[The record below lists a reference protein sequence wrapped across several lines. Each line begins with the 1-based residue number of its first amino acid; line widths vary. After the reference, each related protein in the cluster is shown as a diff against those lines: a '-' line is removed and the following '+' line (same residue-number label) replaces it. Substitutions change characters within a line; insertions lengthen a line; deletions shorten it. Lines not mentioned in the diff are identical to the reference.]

1 MSNIGF
7 SSPDWGMA
15 GYYAQEDAAQK
26 WEEYQEY
33 LYDRE
38 QKNYESNKE
47 RVLQFAAETAK
58 AYQDE
63 SDGEEY
69 STETWREWLAEESAW
84 IDDDL
89 NKAVMFAIREE
100 EDFTFA
106 EAIDGLAYKH
116 IEKSQVIAA

>member
-1 MSNIGF
+1 MSNIGY

-15 GYYAQEDAAQK
+15 DYYAQEDAAQK

-33 LYDRE
+33 LYDQER
-38 QKNYESNKE
+38 KNYEVNKE
-47 RVLQFAAETAK
+47 RCLQFASKIAK

-69 STETWREWLAEESAW
+69 STETWREWLAEDAAW
-84 IDDDL
+84 VDDDL

-100 EDFTFA
+100 EDFTFT
-106 EAIDGLAYKH
+106 EAIDGLNPNQGA
-116 IEKSQVIAA
+116 EK

>member
-1 MSNIGF
+1 MSNIGY

-26 WEEYQEY
+26 WEEYQEH
-33 LYDRE
+33 LYDQE
-38 QKNYESNKE
+38 LKNYESQKE
-47 RVLQFAAETAK
+47 KVLQFARFVAD
-58 AYQDE
+58 AYRE
-63 SDGEEY
+63 SADGEEY
-69 STETWREWLAEESAW
+69 STETWREWLAEDAAW

-106 EAIDGLAYKH
+106 EAIDGLACKH
-116 IEKSQVIAA
+116 IEQAQIDAA

>member
-7 SSPDWGMA
+7 SSPDWGMS

-38 QKNYESNKE
+38 RKNYETNKD
-47 RVLQFAAETAK
+47 RVLQFAAKIAK
-58 AYQDE
+58 AYQEE

-69 STETWREWLAEESAW
+69 NTETWRECLAAESAW

-106 EAIDGLAYKH
+106 EAIDGLNPNQGA
-116 IEKSQVIAA
+116 EK

>member
-1 MSNIGF
+1 MSIGYT
-7 SSPDWGMA
+7 SPDWGMS

-38 QKNYESNKE
+38 QKNYESNKD
-47 RVLQFAAETAK
+47 RVLQFAAEIAK
-58 AYQDE
+58 AYQEE

-69 STETWREWLAEESAW
+69 NTETWRECLAAESAW

-106 EAIDGLAYKH
+106 EAIDGLVGEH
-116 IEKSQVIAA
+116 IEQAQTNAA

>member
-1 MSNIGF
+1 MSIGYL
-7 SSPDWGMA
+7 SPDWGMS

-38 QKNYESNKE
+38 QKNYESNKD

-58 AYQDE
+58 AYQGE

-69 STETWREWLAEESAW
+69 DTETWRELLANDAAW
-84 IDDDL
+84 VDDDL
-89 NKAVMFAIREE
+89 NKSVMFAIREE

>member
-7 SSPDWGMA
+7 SSPDWGMS

-38 QKNYESNKE
+38 RKNYETNKE
-47 RVLQFAAETAK
+47 QVLQFAGKIAK

-69 STETWREWLAEESAW
+69 STETWREWLAEESSW

-116 IEKSQVIAA
+116 IEQAQTNAA

>member
-1 MSNIGF
+1 MSNVGF

-33 LYDRE
+33 LYDQER
-38 QKNYESNKE
+38 KNYEVNKE
-47 RVLQFAAETAK
+47 RCLQFASKIAK

-69 STETWREWLAEESAW
+69 STETWREWLANDSALV
-84 IDDDL
+84 DDDL
-89 NKAVMFAIREE
+89 NRAVIFAIREE
-100 EDFTFA
+100 EPFTFA
-106 EAIDGLAYKH
+106 EAIDDLAFGRFK
-116 IEKSQVIAA
+116 IS

>member
-1 MSNIGF
+1 MSIGYT
-7 SSPDWGMA
+7 SPDWGMS

-38 QKNYESNKE
+38 QKNYESNKD
-47 RVLQFAAETAK
+47 RVLQFAAEIAK
-58 AYQDE
+58 AYQEE

-69 STETWREWLAEESAW
+69 NTETWRECLAAESAW

-106 EAIDGLAYKH
+106 EAIDGLACKH
-116 IEKSQVIAA
+116 IEQEKINAA